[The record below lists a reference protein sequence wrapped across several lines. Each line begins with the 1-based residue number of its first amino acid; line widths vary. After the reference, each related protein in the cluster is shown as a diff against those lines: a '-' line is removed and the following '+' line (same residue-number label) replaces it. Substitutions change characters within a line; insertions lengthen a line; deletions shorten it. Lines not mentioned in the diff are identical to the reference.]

1 MLIYTPEKIIFDGS
15 LTTLTDILSCALAK
29 MGKSRND
36 FKFSA
41 SVGRFPSDGAASTA
55 VKGLMLEIL
64 PPGYKD
70 VTYTPLLMMDNDLS
84 V

>member
-41 SVGRFPSDGAASTA
+41 SVGRFPSDSSER
-55 VKGLMLEIL
+55 VKLKECNLQESKEKTKTISVPFLYCGIL
-64 PPGYKD
+64 K
-70 VTYTPLLMMDNDLS
+70 VR
-84 V
+84 